1 VPGSGLPFLLSMSNP
16 MPNEAMP
23 ELLPEHGRNTLNT
36 EQKGKYASVLNYYTN
51 YCTYIKFIKFTH

>member
-1 VPGSGLPFLLSMSNP
+1 VPGRGLPFLLSISNP

-36 EQKGKYASVLNYYTN
+36 EQKGKYASVH
-51 YCTYIKFIKFTH
+51 F

>member
-1 VPGSGLPFLLSMSNP
+1 MSNP

-36 EQKGKYASVLNYYTN
+36 EQKGKYASVHFQLQNKN
-51 YCTYIKFIKFTH
+51 HSAF